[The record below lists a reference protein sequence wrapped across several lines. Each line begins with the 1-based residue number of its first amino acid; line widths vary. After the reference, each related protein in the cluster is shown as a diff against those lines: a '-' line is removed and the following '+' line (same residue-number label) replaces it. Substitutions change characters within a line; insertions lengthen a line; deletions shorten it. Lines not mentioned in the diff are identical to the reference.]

1 MKIRQIHKKY
11 VNIKRVQDI
20 VRILA
25 KYGFSDLLETL
36 QIHRILGYA
45 RKMGLVSQEFAILP
59 RQERLK
65 LAAEELGPT
74 FIKLGQILS
83 TRDDI
88 LPKDYLDELR
98 ELQDH
103 VRPVPKDIIHS
114 LICHELEIASIEDIF
129 SKFEVVPIATA
140 SIAQVHR
147 AVLRDTDEQ
156 VIVKVQR
163 PGIRLTIE
171 QDLDVLSYLASLL
184 QDHFGDPEDPA
195 NWSEFLEEFIR
206 NILRELDFRR
216 ELRLMIRFH
225 AMFEG
230 VPKVKIPEVYP
241 QFSTGKVLVQ
251 EFIEGKKVDEPN
263 VFLSG
268 EIDSCEV
275 GERLIQAFFKQVFRE
290 GVFHGDPHPGN
301 LRILSDGSIVFLD
314 FGMVGQLD
322 NPSMTHLCRIF
333 WGAGRGDYALVARSV
348 NKLCKGTVL
357 GVNDTMVMEIR
368 DLVVAFRSRSLSEVN
383 VSEFTGSLD
392 EILRSHRLRLPSQM
406 SMLLKSVVTLEQV
419 SKQLNSSLNLMD
431 FLLPEIKHLV
441 ESQMEAKSLA
451 SEISDRSLLF
461 YDYLSE
467 LPEDLFLIMKNF
479 QKAQSET
486 TQAHKRSEVQFYI
499 LEKILN
505 RAILGILLAGVLI
518 GSSFLLA
525 KTMHQGGFLYYLGIS
540 GYLAAG
546 VFAVVLM
553 TSIMRSGPK
562 N

>member
-11 VNIKRVQDI
+11 VNIKRFQDI
-20 VRILA
+20 VKILA
-25 KYGFSDLLETL
+25 KYGFTDLLETL

-45 RKMGLVSQEFAILP
+45 RKIGLVSKEFAILP

-98 ELQDH
+98 ELQDQ
-103 VRPVPKDIIHS
+103 VRPVSKGVVHS
-114 LICHELEIASIEDIF
+114 LICQELDVSSIEEIF
-129 SKFEVVPIATA
+129 SEFDVVPLATA

-147 AVLRDTDEQ
+147 AVLKESGER

-163 PGIRLTIE
+163 PGIRLMIE

-225 AMFEG
+225 SMFEE
-230 VPKVKIPEVYP
+230 VPKVKVPLVYP
-241 QFSTGKVLVQ
+241 QFSTGKILVQ
-251 EFIEGKKVDEPN
+251 EYIEGKKIDDPD
-263 VFLSG
+263 VFSHG
-268 EIDSCEV
+268 QIDSCEV
-275 GERLIQAFFKQVFRE
+275 GERLIQSFFQQVFRE

-314 FGMVGQLD
+314 FGMIGQLD
-322 NPSMTHLCRIF
+322 SPSMMHLCRIF
-333 WGAGRGDYALVARSV
+333 WGAGRGDYPLVARSV
-348 NKLCKGTVL
+348 NKLCKGTIL
-357 GVNDTMVMEIR
+357 GVNDAMVMEVR
-368 DLVVAFRSRSLSEVN
+368 DLVVAFRSRSLSEVD

-392 EILRSHRLRLPSQM
+392 EILRGQRLRLPSQM

-419 SKQLNSSLNLMD
+419 CKQLNSSLNLMD
-431 FLLPEIKHLV
+431 FLLPEIKRLV
-441 ESQMEAKSLA
+441 ESQMEVKTLR

-525 KTMHQGGFLYYLGIS
+525 KTMHLGGFLYYLGIS

-546 VFAVVLM
+546 AFAVVLM
-553 TSIMRSGPK
+553 ASIMRSGPK
-562 N
+562 S

>member
-195 NWSEFLEEFIR
+195 N
-206 NILRELDFRR
+206 
-216 ELRLMIRFH
+216 
-225 AMFEG
+225 
-230 VPKVKIPEVYP
+230 
-241 QFSTGKVLVQ
+241 
-251 EFIEGKKVDEPN
+251 
-263 VFLSG
+263 
-268 EIDSCEV
+268 
-275 GERLIQAFFKQVFRE
+275 
-290 GVFHGDPHPGN
+290 
-301 LRILSDGSIVFLD
+301 
-314 FGMVGQLD
+314 
-322 NPSMTHLCRIF
+322 
-333 WGAGRGDYALVARSV
+333 
-348 NKLCKGTVL
+348 
-357 GVNDTMVMEIR
+357 
-368 DLVVAFRSRSLSEVN
+368 
-383 VSEFTGSLD
+383 
-392 EILRSHRLRLPSQM
+392 
-406 SMLLKSVVTLEQV
+406 
-419 SKQLNSSLNLMD
+419 
-431 FLLPEIKHLV
+431 
-441 ESQMEAKSLA
+441 
-451 SEISDRSLLF
+451 
-461 YDYLSE
+461 
-467 LPEDLFLIMKNF
+467 
-479 QKAQSET
+479 
-486 TQAHKRSEVQFYI
+486 
-499 LEKILN
+499 
-505 RAILGILLAGVLI
+505 
-518 GSSFLLA
+518 
-525 KTMHQGGFLYYLGIS
+525 
-540 GYLAAG
+540 
-546 VFAVVLM
+546 
-553 TSIMRSGPK
+553 
-562 N
+562 